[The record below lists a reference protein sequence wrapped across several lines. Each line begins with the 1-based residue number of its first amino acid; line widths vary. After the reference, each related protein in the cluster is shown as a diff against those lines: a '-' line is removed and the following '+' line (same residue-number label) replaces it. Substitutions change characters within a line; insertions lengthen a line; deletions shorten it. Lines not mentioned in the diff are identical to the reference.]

1 MDYFKSNYTLLCFYM
16 VFKKQKDIYKS
27 FFDRLNNDRQQLFLN
42 ILENNEIPE
51 DILIEFNKYAKSKN
65 IHIIFNKNIK
75 EDFSSCMFLLRYF
88 NNLQFI
94 ENIDNLLK
102 Q

>member
-1 MDYFKSNYTLLCFYM
+1 MDYLKANNTLLSFDK
-16 VFKKQKDIYKS
+16 VFETQKDIYKS

-88 NNLQFI
+88 NNLQFM
-94 ENIDNLLK
+94 ENINNLLE